1 MHRAALQS
9 AGVINW
15 GWAADWTQA
24 EIEKQIP
31 RIVSLLGSADSRDV
45 VRTAFASALQK
56 MTPADLLVALHTE
69 ESARKA
75 TIEGEQSASSCQA

>member
-1 MHRAALQS
+1 
-9 AGVINW
+9 
-15 GWAADWTQA
+15 
-24 EIEKQIP
+24 
-31 RIVSLLGSADSRDV
+31 

-75 TIEGEQSASSCQA
+75 TIEGEQYDL